1 VTRVSERDPS
11 QVVRAVGERLLGER
25 VRLGLDLEAA
35 ASDAAVTPDRLA
47 SAEAGELALDE
58 DELARLAEAYGVD
71 ATAFFGGRVT
81 PFQFLAGA

>member
-1 VTRVSERDPS
+1 VSERDAS
-11 QVVRAVGERLLGER
+11 DVVHAVGERLLGER
-25 VRLGLDLEAA
+25 VRLGMELDAA
-35 ASDAAVTPDRLA
+35 AKAADLTEDRLA
-47 SAEAGELALDE
+47 GAEDGELALDE